1 VKVER
6 QPAPWV
12 DRIVLASALLAA
24 LLLRLYKLGHYSLW
38 LDETLQYTESTYP
51 LRDLYQKMFIEEMP
65 LSFLIGKVQNAVG
78 LCCSA
83 VQLRLTSAI
92 AGTAVAGVVYAIT
105 KILFERTSALYACI
119 LIALFPCLVQYS
131 QEYRMYSYF
140 VLLAM
145 LAAYLFLKAY
155 EGLNVLCGYLFVACS
170 LLTMYNHFL
179 GLIPI
184 FSLYVYG
191 AVLLTYDAAIGVRA
205 AIVPRIRFLAGSAAA
220 ITAGYL
226 FSLPRWATLFSYE
239 EPMGGENVFTVA
251 TLERIFGDYLG
262 IGTGTIFWIVAS
274 LACFGLIAA
283 VSQRPRFALLGILW
297 IAIPLLM
304 LHVRGGSR
312 MNITT
317 SRYLIFLYPIYL
329 IFLAH
334 GLAQLSNVVRA
345 SVQHFS
351 STSGAAGEYARH
363 AIVLG
368 FIVVL
373 LAPPL
378 RDLYRYNHKPLPVD
392 LRDGYADATGRMAQD
407 DVLLEGVTAQGGNA
421 DWFRFYDAYFLRNKS
436 GLRKSIIDQYNFP
449 AFIKTEGK
457 RSGRLWILLI
467 VGQQESELQRS
478 QDSGFDIRCH
488 PQICLLTEQ
497 TDSPRRIADQAEH
510 FFSAFERFNPEG
522 FRSAARAVAAS
533 QGSVD

>member
-1 VKVER
+1 MKVER
-6 QPAPWV
+6 QPTLWV
-12 DRIVLASALLAA
+12 DRIVLATALLAA

-38 LDETLQYTESTYP
+38 LDETIQYTGSTYSLP
-51 LRDLYQKMFIEEMP
+51 DLYDKIFATEMP
-65 LSFLIGKVQNAVG
+65 LSFLIGKVQNAVDLSG
-78 LCCSA
+78 NA
-83 VQLRLTSAI
+83 FQLRLTSAI

-119 LIALFPCLVQYS
+119 LVALFPCLVQYS

-140 VLLAM
+140 ALLAM

-155 EGLNVLCGYLFVACS
+155 EELNVLCGYLFVACS

-191 AVLLTYDAAIGVRA
+191 AVMLTYDAAIGVRA
-205 AIVPRIRFLAGSAAA
+205 AIVPRIRFLAGSVAA

-226 FSLPRWATLFSYE
+226 FSLPMWARFFSDE
-239 EPMGGENVFTVA
+239 EIGGENLFTVA
-251 TLERIFGDYLG
+251 TLERIFGGYLG

-274 LACFGLIAA
+274 LACLGLVAA

-297 IAIPLLM
+297 IAIPLLIF
-304 LHVRGGSR
+304 HFRGGSR
-312 MNITT
+312 IMSTN
-317 SRYLIFLYPIYL
+317 RYLIFLYPIYV
-329 IFLAH
+329 IYLAH
-334 GLAQLSNVVRA
+334 GLAQLSTVVRA
-345 SVQHFS
+345 SIQHFS
-351 STSGAAGEYARH
+351 STGGAAGEYARH
-363 AIVLG
+363 AMVLAL
-368 FIVVL
+368 IVVL
-373 LAPPL
+373 LALPL
-378 RDLYRYNHKPLPVD
+378 RDLYRFNHKQLPVD
-392 LRDGYADATGRMAQD
+392 LRDGYAEATGRMAQD
-407 DVLLEGVTAQGGNA
+407 DVLLQGVTAQGGSP
-421 DWFRFYDAYFLRNKS
+421 DWFRFYDAYFLRNKG

-457 RSGRLWILLI
+457 QSGRLWILLT
-467 VGQQESELQRS
+467 VGQQEQSELQRS

-497 TDSPRRIADQAEH
+497 TNSPRRIAEQAEH

-522 FRSAARAVAAS
+522 FRSAARAIAAS
-533 QGSVD
+533 QDLSTD